1 MRSQWGRGGSARMS
15 ETSAINGLL
24 ERGTRL
30 MLVTNQNLQEV
41 LQSYARTTQVQGER
55 PESASPGRAAA
66 ASRRDAV
73 QLSAGTVELQKALAV
88 LQASPEVRQDL
99 VNALR
104 RDIQSGSFQV
114 DVNQIAS
121 QLALVV

>member
-1 MRSQWGRGGSARMS
+1 MS

-41 LQSYARTTQVQGER
+41 LQSYARTTQVQGDR
-55 PESASPGRAAA
+55 PESAPSGRAAA